1 MCTKNNKINICFLE
15 NSRNPIRNN
24 LGKHIQVSWEAF
36 EGYQSNLS
44 LIGNKE
50 QFSAGSED
58 ESKVIKKKL
67 DNKDYTRSF
76 FPGQVRTGRN

>member
-24 LGKHIQVSWEAF
+24 LGKHTQVSWETF

-58 ESKVIKKKL
+58 ESKVIKKKWTI
-67 DNKDYTRSF
+67 KIIPEVF
-76 FPGQVRTGRN
+76 FQDR